1 MTQIQYVE
9 SNKLLFDPENP
20 RLVEF
25 GSSNM
30 DEPSLINL
38 LWREMAIEE
47 LVMSIL
53 AQGFF
58 EHEPLYV
65 LDSAEGHYIVL
76 EGNRRLAAIRAIL
89 TPEVVKNNRMEKYKN
104 NITNELL
111 EGLKNRIPV
120 IMMSH
125 REEAWRLLGFKHVNG
140 PSKWGSF
147 AKAKY
152 ISEVHNK
159 FGVSL
164 DQIAKQIGDTN
175 SVVKKL
181 YQGLMILEQAQQ
193 QAEFSIDDIRNKRIY
208 FSHLYTA
215 LGYEKFRKF
224 IGIED
229 DFENPHP
236 VPYNK
241 VRNLQEIMDWIYG
254 SKKRGVECCVLSQNP
269 NLRQLIEV
277 LDNDM
282 SVAALRSGS
291 SLALAVDLSIEGIDV
306 LKDAFLKA
314 KIALEKASSKLES
327 YTGEEGLLKQAG
339 TLANLADRIY
349 DSMEKIH
356 NSVKEGKKER
366 LSE

>member
-1 MTQIQYVE
+1 MKQIQYIE
-9 SNKLLFDPENP
+9 SDKLLFDPENP
-20 RLVEF
+20 RLIEF
-25 GSSNM
+25 GSRQM
-30 DEPSLINL
+30 DENTLINL

-65 LDSAEGHYIVL
+65 LDSVEGKYIVL
-76 EGNRRLAAIRAIL
+76 EGNRRLAAIRSIL
-89 TPEVVKNNRMEKYKN
+89 NPGLVRNGRMDKYQES
-104 NITNELL
+104 ITEDLL
-111 EGLKNRIPV
+111 DGLKFRIPV
-120 IMMSH
+120 ILMKH

-164 DQIAKQIGDTN
+164 EQIAKQIGDTN

-181 YQGLMILEQAQQ
+181 YQGLMILEQAQK

-215 LGYEKFRKF
+215 LGYEKFRNY
-224 IGIED
+224 IGITD
-229 DFENPHP
+229 DFEDPLP
-236 VPYNK
+236 VPANK
-241 VRNLQEIMDWIYG
+241 VRNLQEIIDWIYG

-269 NLRQLIEV
+269 NLRQLIDV

-282 SVAALRSGS
+282 SVAALRAGS
-291 SLALAVDLSIEGIDV
+291 NLAVAVDLSIEGLDA

-314 KIALEKASSKLES
+314 KIALEKASSKLGS
-327 YTGEEGLLKQAG
+327 YNGEEGLLKQAG
-339 TLANLADRIY
+339 TIANLADSIY
-349 DSMEKIH
+349 DSMEKVH
-356 NSVKEGKKER
+356 NNAKEGKKER
-366 LSE
+366 MSE